1 MIYTRVSPASH
12 RFRRP
17 GLRAETTEK
26 DVERFASTVTD
37 DEMDELVE
45 EALPMLIAVL
55 ITFPLPGCMER
66 N

>member
-12 RFRRP
+12 RFRRS
-17 GLRAETTEK
+17 GLRAETTE
-26 DVERFASTVTD
+26 RMLNALPPTVTD